1 MESRTSDELT
11 AMDNKTLRK
20 KYDNVYKKGS
30 ETFYTYNSFPES
42 TAIIQ
47 MLKRWNELNVLEI
60 GCGEGHL
67 AAMIAF
73 AGVRSVH
80 AVDYSGEAIAIAKKH
95 CRMPNVRYECR
106 DYSTIEKCYDVV
118 VLQGVLEHLDDPFAS
133 LQMIMRNNVQDDGI
147 LITSSPS
154 FINPRGYIWMALK
167 TLLDVPMSLS
177 DLHYLC
183 PHNFE
188 EFSKEHNY
196 NLEIM
201 TADQDWGN
209 GERLLVDFQK
219 RLPNALR
226 DANLPTDRVEQF
238 MEWLA
243 KVLPYQPENE
253 FTGATMVYKFK
264 RY

>member
-1 MESRTSDELT
+1 MT

-20 KYDNVYKKGS
+20 KYDSVYKKGS
-30 ETFYTYNSFPES
+30 ETFYSYNSFPES
-42 TAIIQ
+42 MAIIR
-47 MLKRWNELNVLEI
+47 MLERWNELNVLEI

-67 AAMIAF
+67 SSMIAF
-73 AGVRSVH
+73 AGAQSVH
-80 AVDYSGEAIAIAKKH
+80 AVDYSEEAIDIAKKH
-95 CRMPNVRYECR
+95 CRMPNVRFECR
-106 DYSTIEKCYDVV
+106 DYCTIENSYDVV

-133 LQMIMRNNVQDDGI
+133 LQMIMKKNAQDDGI

-196 NLEIM
+196 NLETM

-226 DANLPTDRVEQF
+226 DANLPIDRVDKF
-238 MEWLA
+238 MEWLGE
-243 KVLPYQPENE
+243 VLPYQPENE
-253 FTGATMVYKFK
+253 FTGATMVYKIN
-264 RY
+264 RQ